1 MFKKL
6 KQKINEEQSPQTNA
20 QSPPQAQQ
28 MGSGDRRS
36 SQTPPF
42 HQDGSPSPSDR
53 EILAGMIA
61 EPAFLSE
68 YTIFALDHSKQPK
81 TAQVAS
87 VSASKGPPR
96 SPRGSINGDGGVSP
110 HREEPQS
117 FAQKLQLRVPSM
129 ESLIRGGASRAENL
143 FRSPSK
149 ENLVRSPSRDSL
161 TPLGEN
167 ESPGAPT
174 YDPPS
179 DIESEAEEPPGNAES
194 LSKEQLLHRLL
205 RVERSLGKYR
215 GKYSELVT
223 TYRTVQ
229 RDKEKTQVILSQSQ
243 DKALRRIGELREEL
257 QMDQQAK
264 KHLQDEFD
272 AALEEKDQMI
282 TVLQTQ
288 VGLLKK
294 RVKGVSDGSLPSGR
308 DVPQS
313 EVAEDPSKE
322 QGPEPEVTEGEG
334 NSDPTKLLEALQ
346 KRVKRQENLLQ
357 KCKEVMRTHKERS
370 IQLGSENETLQE
382 QLHER
387 LQELEKMK
395 ELHTTEKTKL
405 ITQLRDA
412 KNLIEQLEQDKGMVI
427 AETKRQMHETLEM
440 KEEEIAQ
447 LRSRL
452 QQATAQREE
461 LQEQKEKAEKSAF
474 EELERALVVTQRAEE
489 ARKQLQVQLEEQ
501 VKEVERA
508 GEEERKSLQQELTR
522 VKQEVVTIM
531 KKSSEETVARLEKLH
546 SEAMAAKEKEMGDR
560 INKAVEQ
567 CKEESA
573 TLAKEREQQASLA
586 LEDAEL
592 QKTAV
597 RAEAEN
603 KVKEIQLELETAKT
617 RILEMESSVDRIS
630 QDESGFSEQI
640 SALEEKHRE
649 QLEKHKATVTQQ
661 QNAAFEELK
670 EKHRVEIETLL
681 KDKELQLQAHVEDMN
696 QKILAKLDAKQAEF
710 EALSAELSE
719 ILKSKQLLEEKM
731 VAAEGAHRLAQQE
744 HKKMVQD
751 QVSKHNVELTNIK
764 QQHGGLEKT
773 LKEELNALK
782 IVVRE
787 KEKEIKQHILRQ
799 KTLQEESHS
808 TAQDLEAKV
817 KKLEE
822 LQQSLSQSQLE
833 HESLK
838 ESHAQLSNLSEDL
851 DQCKRELTDLE
862 HQLEVAKN
870 DCHQKEKSLQE
881 IDRQLQETKKELT
894 EKDKSFSAE
903 LNTKLGEQTRLKKQ
917 LDDEKTAHE
926 KKLKNTTT
934 EMEARLKSQETKME
948 KFKQK
953 AKEMQENFKKKLQQ
967 SEENMKKEIAK
978 KETQLQQKEQLVQE
992 KIVEM
997 SQKSSH
1003 GLSSAVSELQAN
1015 HKEELEKLHAT
1026 HKHEIEELEHR
1037 WQERVGQQEEELAE
1051 KHSVILQER
1060 GQEMEEVS
1068 QQLSRSRA
1076 ENEQVLCEIKDLK
1089 EELAIRETTVQKLQE
1104 ELNEAAVKLESL
1116 SQGEALLKEQMDSA
1130 ERNLNQALNERNALQ
1145 DKLNTTEE
1153 ESREKLKT
1161 LSDKLNETEKQLE
1174 ALKGSRCK
1182 ESEDL
1187 QSKFEETSIQLQAK
1201 EAEFQQQL
1209 IQIINQMDRY
1219 CKEVQSKVECGSN
1232 EVQQRVECR
1241 LKELKD
1247 RLLRSQEKVGTLQ
1260 NMILTK
1266 VYRICTLEEN
1276 LRQQTEKNTHLCI
1289 SLEQMSAQVNAH
1301 TEHIHALTHER
1312 ENHSQSATEQVQ
1324 KIEELSEAN
1333 GIILESM
1340 KTNELHI
1347 MNLES
1352 IISGLKNEL
1361 ASSIKEKEEA
1371 INLLNQQY
1379 KEERQQAA
1387 AQMEETIER
1396 LKQERKSASEL
1407 RNSLSEYESKAET
1420 KFTQNDNIITSLQ
1433 TRLEELERELSEKNE
1448 ALQRLTASI
1457 DNQFISKSEMDQV
1470 LSEKEQKVSGLTS
1483 ELESC
1488 VGRLGELQEQLALK
1502 AKECEQLASDLK
1514 QQHNIKEN
1522 EKRQLVEQLQQTQM
1536 QCTQNGNLEQEMVE
1550 KLHSLEEDNQKCKHK
1565 LESQR
1570 EEFERMKDELIKS
1583 KDESL
1588 KATEE
1593 RLSAESA
1600 RKASELKKKA
1610 EQKIT
1615 QIKKHL
1621 TSQLEEKE
1629 QMIKALQ
1636 SSLEETKGNETSGRK
1651 HVDTLQEK
1659 TKELEDALVKLKEE
1673 QEKQVEQ
1680 ILNNERLERE
1690 SCLEEL
1696 KIMYEDK
1703 LIALERDATQQELKE
1718 TEAML
1723 HEMKTKLKEAEEQ
1736 NGNLLAEIDR
1746 LKEEICEK
1754 EAQLDQHQATLKLN
1768 PSDPEA
1774 EVKAECSS
1782 VQQTK
1787 SVMENHPPVQEGDDG
1802 SLQSL
1807 KDKLSQVKNEKER
1820 IHKDFTRLQKD
1831 MRLLRKEHEQDLEY
1845 MKKEL
1850 LEENEKKLKLELED
1864 VEMKHN
1870 SGLKQLLREFNT
1882 QMALKERELD
1892 SAVKETIAKAQS
1904 VEAELLSSHHEEA
1917 SELMKVISQKE
1928 DDLHRTVQ
1936 KYEHVIQSR
1945 EEEMGERVWQ
1955 VQKQLEQ
1962 LQARSHDTS
1971 EMTAEELQ
1979 AQLAEK
1985 TTLLSEA
1992 RLKEQGSVERI
2003 HALEDK
2009 IKCFQ
2014 RNTVVTHLGS
2024 TFKDPV
2030 FLPPDAFSEP
2040 TEMEYLRKVLF
2051 EYMMGRETKTMAKVI
2066 TSMLKFPPDQAQKV
2080 LDKEDSK
2087 ATPWLR

>member
-20 QSPPQAQQ
+20 QSPPQAQ

-53 EILAGMIA
+53 E
-61 EPAFLSE
+61 
-68 YTIFALDHSKQPK
+68 
-81 TAQVAS
+81 
-87 VSASKGPPR
+87 
-96 SPRGSINGDGGVSP
+96 
-110 HREEPQS
+110 REEPQS